1 MLIRGDQRPPD
12 SLSRE
17 ALATATAQQHHSSSA
32 SRRLHMKILWIPHLP
47 WPALDGQRERRLL
60 DSWPDSGD
68 ELHILTWQPAQGF
81 GRPLSSLG
89 WSTFRQG
96 RTTVHSRPRIPNVM
110 GRFAKN
116 YARGLWANEQ
126 LFRFYTRQ
134 LVRNL
139 GVDVLVYGI
148 GHKVVGLPPFDLPI
162 ARVFDYL
169 DLITYPD
176 VEAAYIANSDLV
188 LCTSRVL
195 VDRVQTSGKQGVYVP
210 NGVSMGRIALGQRDR
225 TRAELGLQ
233 GKQVVSLIGLTSSPS
248 LFFVDALALAA
259 RQVPNIVFLVVG
271 GGDLLRPIVARC
283 QRLGLPFV
291 ATGWVPSNEVANYF
305 AATDLGL
312 YAGDSNAYFD
322 AACPIKVLEYTAAR
336 RPVVA
341 TDLEELRRI
350 AFPNVRL
357 SPPDPARFASAI
369 ITSLREPTEFADVS
383 GFEWATLAQI
393 VRQTLVKLIQE
404 RRQ

>member
-1 MLIRGDQRPPD
+1 MARID
-12 SLSRE
+12 
-17 ALATATAQQHHSSSA
+17 
-32 SRRLHMKILWIPHLP
+32 
-47 WPALDGQRERRLL
+47 
-60 DSWPDSGD
+60 
-68 ELHILTWQPAQGF
+68 
-81 GRPLSSLG
+81 LG
-89 WSTFRQG
+89 
-96 RTTVHSRPRIPNVM
+96 
-110 GRFAKN
+110 
-116 YARGLWANEQ
+116 E
-126 LFRFYTRQ
+126 
-134 LVRNL
+134 
-139 GVDVLVYGI
+139 
-148 GHKVVGLPPFDLPI
+148 
-162 ARVFDYL
+162 
-169 DLITYPD
+169 
-176 VEAAYIANSDLV
+176 
-188 LCTSRVL
+188 
-195 VDRVQTSGKQGVYVP
+195 
-210 NGVSMGRIALGQRDR
+210 RDR
-225 TRAELGLQ
+225 ARSELGLQ
-233 GKQVVSLIGLTSSPS
+233 GKRVVSLIGLTSSPS

-271 GGDLLRPIVARC
+271 GGDLLRPIMVRC
-283 QRLGLPFV
+283 QQLGLPFV

-357 SPPDPARFASAI
+357 SPPDPVRFASAI

-404 RRQ
+404 RRR